1 MENILGEHNQ
11 YKRHSIA
18 VEGIKNTNSSGKTK
32 DIRITIDKFMNSN
45 VDNESNQ
52 QKLVVNLVRRK
63 HLHVIEESENK
74 RSDSNSDVDEKTD
87 SIEENINYPLKHK
100 RSEDV
105 KVCKPIANFETKKYR
120 NTLEVGLKAY

>member
-1 MENILGEHNQ
+1 M
-11 YKRHSIA
+11 A
-18 VEGIKNTNSSGKTK
+18 AEGIKNTNSSGKTN
-32 DIRITIDKFMNSN
+32 DRRITIDKFMNSN

-52 QKLVVNLVRRK
+52 EKLVVNIVRRK

-74 RSDSNSDVDEKTD
+74 QSDSNSDIDEKTD
-87 SIEENINYPLKHK
+87 VEENINYPLKQK

-105 KVCKPIANFETKKYR
+105 KVSEPIANFKKKKYR

>member
-18 VEGIKNTNSSGKTK
+18 AEGIKNTNSSGKTK

-52 QKLVVNLVRRK
+52 
-63 HLHVIEESENK
+63 
-74 RSDSNSDVDEKTD
+74 
-87 SIEENINYPLKHK
+87 
-100 RSEDV
+100 
-105 KVCKPIANFETKKYR
+105 
-120 NTLEVGLKAY
+120 